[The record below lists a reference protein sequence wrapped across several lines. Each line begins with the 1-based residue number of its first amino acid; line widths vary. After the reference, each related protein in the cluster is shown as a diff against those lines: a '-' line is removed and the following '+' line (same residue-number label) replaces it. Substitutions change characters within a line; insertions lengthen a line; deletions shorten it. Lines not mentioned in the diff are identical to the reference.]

1 MVDQGYNILPSQLMI
16 IKTISQLKARGVEFL
31 SAPPHTYY
39 QAIPERLG
47 DHMKMMKE
55 DLNEIEAGYN
65 GRCR

>member
-1 MVDQGYNILPSQLMI
+1 M
-16 IKTISQLKARGVEFL
+16 

-47 DHMKMMKE
+47 DHMKMME

>member
-1 MVDQGYNILPSQLMI
+1 MVDRDTTYIATDDI
-16 IKTISQLKARGVEFL
+16 IKTISQLKARGRIL

-55 DLNEIEAGYN
+55 DLMK
-65 GRCR
+65 